1 MKQKKMKLTSK
12 DVKIMF
18 ETNLQDIQL
27 IAMNSSSADDFKQQ
41 LLRGLHLDE
50 DVPLSPDKENLKQL
64 ILHDGMTITEAST
77 EQVMKLETIT
87 ILYNFLTNKEN
98 IEDYKK
104 ETTSLL
110 YFLKR
115 SNLFYTG
122 YPSFFT
128 KEITF

>member
-1 MKQKKMKLTSK
+1 MHMKQKKMKLTSK

-64 ILHDGMTITEAST
+64 ILHDDLCAE
-77 EQVMKLETIT
+77 
-87 ILYNFLTNKEN
+87 
-98 IEDYKK
+98 
-104 ETTSLL
+104 SLP
-110 YFLKR
+110 FTQTVPDCR
-115 SNLFYTG
+115 VSNHH
-122 YPSFFT
+122 
-128 KEITF
+128 

>member
-64 ILHDGMTITEAST
+64 
-77 EQVMKLETIT
+77 
-87 ILYNFLTNKEN
+87 
-98 IEDYKK
+98 
-104 ETTSLL
+104 LL
-110 YFLKR
+110 
-115 SNLFYTG
+115 LFG
-122 YPSFFT
+122 Y
-128 KEITF
+128 